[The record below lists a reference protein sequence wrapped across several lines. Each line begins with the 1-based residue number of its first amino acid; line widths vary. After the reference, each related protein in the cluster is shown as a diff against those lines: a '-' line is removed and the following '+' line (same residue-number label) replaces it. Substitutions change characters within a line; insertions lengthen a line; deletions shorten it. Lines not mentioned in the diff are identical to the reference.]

1 MEKQGFTDYG
11 ILYMNWNE
19 WNNINEK
26 YKKHIKIKTYIK
38 RDGNNRYQ
46 IYQLYISRT
55 NNSYIYIRKSKINS
69 SLLQLLMITS
79 KWKYNLTL
87 IKILILYVTMNY

>member
-1 MEKQGFTDYG
+1 
-11 ILYMNWNE
+11 MNWNE

-87 IKILILYVTMNY
+87 IKTLILHVTMNY

>member
-1 MEKQGFTDYG
+1 
-11 ILYMNWNE
+11 MNWNE

-55 NNSYIYIRKSKINS
+55 SNSYIYILENVK
-69 SLLQLLMITS
+69 
-79 KWKYNLTL
+79 
-87 IKILILYVTMNY
+87 

>member
-1 MEKQGFTDYG
+1 
-11 ILYMNWNE
+11 MNWNE

-26 YKKHIKIKTYIK
+26 YKKQIKIKTYIK